1 MDKYTGVRA
10 QYYDPK
16 AESDAAA
23 VDTGT
28 DSFVQQSFKDEVDV
42 NTIARRF
49 GITGAMAFGT
59 SAQPMYG
66 DFTGI
71 SDFDSAV
78 AMVEDARSRFM
89 RLPAEVREEFGNNP
103 GNLVRFANEASPEEF
118 AEFFA
123 PERVADTPAPGVDEP
138 E

>member
-1 MDKYTGVRA
+1 M
-10 QYYDPK
+10 YDPR

-23 VDTGT
+23 VDTGEDT
-28 DSFVQQSFKDEVDV
+28 LVQQSFKDEVDV

-49 GITGAMAFGT
+49 GITGAMAGV
-59 SAQPMYG
+59 AAGQPMYG

-78 AMVEDARSRFM
+78 AMVEDARRRFM
-89 RLPAEVREEFGNNP
+89 SLPAEVREEFGNNP
-103 GNLVRFANEASPEEF
+103 GNLVRFANEATPEEF

-123 PERVADTPAPGVDEP
+123 PEPVAEVVAPVAPVVDQP